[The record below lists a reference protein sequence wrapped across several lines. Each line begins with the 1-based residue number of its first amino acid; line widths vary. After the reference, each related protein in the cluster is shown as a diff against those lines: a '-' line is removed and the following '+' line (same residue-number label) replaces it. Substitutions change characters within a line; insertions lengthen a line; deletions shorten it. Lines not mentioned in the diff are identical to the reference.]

1 MLLGSLM
8 QHKEGSMKVELTQD
22 DVQFLIGVLNVAPI
36 SGNRAQATK
45 IIMRLNEVIAKLEA
59 ALKDQD
65 VEK

>member
-1 MLLGSLM
+1 
-8 QHKEGSMKVELTQD
+8 MKVELTQD